1 MYKRNNPLPA
11 DYSEWAKARTVYKC
25 KKDIECKDG
34 VFTKGSLVMLDV
46 CSAEKGEIYVIDFA
60 SMLENRVL
68 DYAYRTIEKVKYDKA
83 ALISNQLGDFFEE
96 VKELS
101 YKLDNY
107 SKYAAWNAFIT
118 LMIII
123 IITILC
129 VCFKL
134 NIGIIA
140 VTVLAAF
147 IGSQVFCLSKKID
160 LCEELKCIVAEE
172 ENNRDNVSQ

>member
-1 MYKRNNPLPA
+1 MYKRINPLPA
-11 DYSEWAKARTVYKC
+11 DYSESVEMGTVYKC

-34 VFTKGSLVMLDV
+34 VFTKGSFVMLDV
-46 CSAEKGEIYVIDFA
+46 CSAEKGEIYVIDFV
-60 SMLENRVL
+60 SMLKNRVL
-68 DYAYRTIEKVKYDKA
+68 DYTYGTNVKIERDKA
-83 ALISNQLGDFFEE
+83 DLLPNQLGDFFEE

-134 NIGIIA
+134 NIGIIV

-147 IGSQVFCLSKKID
+147 IGLPVFCLAKRID
-160 LCEELKCIVAEE
+160 LCEELEYIIAE
-172 ENNRDNVSQ
+172 ENNRDNVSL